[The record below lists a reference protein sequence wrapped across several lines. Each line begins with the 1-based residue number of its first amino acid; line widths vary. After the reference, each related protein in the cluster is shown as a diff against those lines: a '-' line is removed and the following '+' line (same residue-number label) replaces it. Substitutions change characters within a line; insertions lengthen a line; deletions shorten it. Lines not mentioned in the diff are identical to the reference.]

1 MTLTSEP
8 HTDTV
13 SPPPALAVSVALLRL
28 ADTVRA
34 ELEAALAGS
43 GISWARYEILSCL
56 TRLGALTYSDLA
68 HALVRH
74 RTSIATTVGFLETA
88 GLVAREANPDKPQ
101 QHLVRLT
108 TRGDT
113 IRLKAERVLA
123 RRFTS
128 GSDNTLHALDALRA
142 LEQRMTALR

>member
-1 MTLTSEP
+1 MTLTSEL
-8 HTDTV
+8 HTGAT
-13 SPPPALAVSVALLRL
+13 SSPPALAVSVALLRL

-34 ELEAALAGS
+34 ELEQALDGS
-43 GISWARYEILSCL
+43 GVSWARYEILSCL
-56 TRLGALTYSDLA
+56 TRLGSLTYSDLA

-88 GLVAREANPDKPQ
+88 GLVVREANPDKPQ

-113 IRLKAERVLA
+113 IRLKVERMLA
-123 RRFTS
+123 RRFTA
-128 GSDNTLHALDALRA
+128 GTDSDQAFDALRA
-142 LEQRMTALR
+142 LEQRMTELH

>member
-1 MTLTSEP
+1 MTLASEP
-8 HTDTV
+8 RTDS
-13 SPPPALAVSVALLRL
+13 SPPPALTISVALVRL

-34 ELEAALAGS
+34 ELEQALNGS
-43 GISWARYEILSCL
+43 GVSWARYEILSCL

-74 RTSIATTVGFLETA
+74 RTSIAATVGFLETA
-88 GLVAREANPDKPQ
+88 GLVVREANPDKPQ

-113 IRLKAERVLA
+113 VRLKAERVLA
-123 RRFTS
+123 RRFS
-128 GSDNTLHALDALRA
+128 AGSDNTRQALDALRA